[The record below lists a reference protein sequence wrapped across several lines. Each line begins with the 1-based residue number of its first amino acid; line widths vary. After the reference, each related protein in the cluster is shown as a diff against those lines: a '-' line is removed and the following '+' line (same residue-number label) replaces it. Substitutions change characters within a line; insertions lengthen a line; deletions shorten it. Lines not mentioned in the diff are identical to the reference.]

1 MRRGENVVR
10 FPHTIQPVPAGWS
23 HEASACAGHVIGA
36 LYEPEHET
44 AGGVLLPVTGSGWS
58 DDDIHSRMRA
68 ESELAS
74 AVADGKALADRLSK
88 ESRLTWE
95 DKRLL
100 AAAAERVQQAQV
112 RMGMVGQAQSHGAGM
127 TLRPDAAVVLS
138 SGTSLSVGDSVIVAP
153 YSGHRFRE
161 LFGVRDFCV
170 WGNRDD
176 WLDVV
181 MMRWSGE
188 IWEPLGNWC
197 VVAVEPKRGDV
208 LGDRR
213 FHNWGTVIQSGPD
226 ASYVPGSVVV
236 LDKDRMVPRL
246 DDSRWFALDGPYP
259 TNCVLV
265 REVDSDGVRRLIGF
279 IGVVQVMAEVDDV
292 AATERV

>member
-10 FPHTIQPVPAGWS
+10 FPHTIQSLPPVG
-23 HEASACAGHVIGA
+23 EYDRFIACAGHVIGV
-36 LYEPEHET
+36 LYEPERET

-58 DDDIHSRMRA
+58 DEDIHSRSRA
-68 ESELAS
+68 QSELA
-74 AVADGKALADRLSK
+74 AAMADGKALADRLRQ

-100 AAAAERVQQAQV
+100 AAAAERIRQAQV

-197 VVAVEPKRGDV
+197 VVAVEPKRGP
-208 LGDRR
+208 LGNRG
-213 FHNWGTVIQSGPD
+213 FHNWGTILQSGPD
-226 ASYVPGSVVV
+226 ASYVPGDVVV

-246 DDSRWFALDGPYP
+246 DDSRWFAIDGPYP
-259 TNCVLV
+259 KNSVLV
-265 REVDSDGVRRLIGF
+265 REVDSEGVRRLIGF
-279 IGVVQVMAEVDDV
+279 IGTVGIVEGDEVGT
-292 AATERV
+292 TERV